1 MSNWNDNKDYAMP
14 VYRASRTSGFSLIE
28 LMVVIAIIAILASI
42 ALPSYNDHQRKTRQ
56 ATAPPDDSRAQRMEQ
71 VCTTDMS
78 YSSGTAI
85 GSLTGACEP
94 DTLTFYTFS
103 FSSGP
108 AAKSYE
114 LSAALRASEQ
124 GIPVARQWLDQTG
137 KKTPSTA
144 GCW

>member
-1 MSNWNDNKDYAMP
+1 MNDNKDYAMP

-28 LMVVIAIIAILASI
+28 VMVVVAIIAILASI
-42 ALPSYNDHQRKTRQ
+42 ALPSYNDHQRKTRR
-56 ATAPPDDSRAQRMEQ
+56 AAGTACLTTVAQRMER
-71 VCTTDMS
+71 VYTTDMS
-78 YSSGTAI
+78 YSSAPAI

-114 LSAALRASEQ
+114 LSAAPAGKQAGDSCGTLK
-124 GIPVARQWLDQTG
+124 LDQTG